1 MNRSILSCTAVLL
14 VSLAPST
21 AYAQAGPTAAG
32 EIEPETMATLDK
44 MGASLRKLQSFEVL
58 ADATNEQVLT
68 TGQKIQFGGTV
79 DIKVRRPNGMR
90 IDVVSDRK
98 ARTLYY
104 DGKTLTVYSPRLG
117 YYGSMAAPPTIRE
130 TLAAAS
136 DDYEIEIPWVGA

>member
-68 TGQKIQFGGTV
+68 TGQKIQ
-79 DIKVRRPNGMR
+79 
-90 IDVVSDRK
+90 S
-98 ARTLYY
+98 
-104 DGKTLTVYSPRLG
+104 
-117 YYGSMAAPPTIRE
+117 AAPPTSRCDARTGCGSTSFPIARRVPSIM
-130 TLAAAS
+130 TAR
-136 DDYEIEIPWVGA
+136 P